1 MTREHEYKDTT
12 NSNTLVPPMEPQKCM
27 ELQSMRTD
35 VCLHR
40 QVAKKA
46 KKEMLPST
54 KLYSE
59 RSRAPDASHE
69 VTREHEYKDATD
81 PDTLVP
87 PEERQKAYKVPSCHH
102 GRACD
107 LQHSGWGRVPLL
119 EHIDHIKAP
128 MMECLVVVHMLE
140 RWALLMRVS

>member
-1 MTREHEYKDTT
+1 MTRDHEYKDPT
-12 NSNTLVPPMEPQKCM
+12 NPDTLVSSTEHQKCM
-27 ELQSMRTD
+27 AVHSMRTD
-35 VCLHR
+35 ICLHC

-87 PEERQKAYKVPSCHH
+87 PEERQKAYKVPSSYL
-102 GRACD
+102 A
-107 LQHSGWGRVPLL
+107 
-119 EHIDHIKAP
+119 EHAICRLPAGEQCISFDTLITSRHQ
-128 MMECLVVVHMLE
+128 
-140 RWALLMRVS
+140 

>member
-1 MTREHEYKDTT
+1 VTRDHEYKDPT
-12 NSNTLVPPMEPQKCM
+12 NPDTLVSSTEHQKCM
-27 ELQSMRTD
+27 AVHSMRND
-35 VCLHR
+35 MCLHC

-87 PEERQKAYKVPSCHH
+87 PEERQKAYKVPSSYH
-102 GRACD
+102 GRACN
-107 LQHSGWGRVPLL
+107 LQTSCWGTVHLL
-119 EHIDHIKAP
+119 RHIDHIKAP
-128 MMECLVVVHMLE
+128 MMECLVVVHILE
-140 RWALLMRVS
+140 GWPLLMHVS

>member
-1 MTREHEYKDTT
+1 MTREHEYKDPT
-12 NSNTLVPPMEPQKCM
+12 NPDTLVPPAERQKCVKV
-27 ELQSMRTD
+27 QSMRTD
-35 VCLHR
+35 ICLHC

-87 PEERQKAYKVPSCHH
+87 PEERQKAYKVPSSYH
-102 GRACD
+102 GRACNS
-107 LQHSGWGRVPLL
+107 QHSCWGRVRFLQ
-119 EHIDHIKAP
+119 HIDHIKAP
-128 MMECLVVVHMLE
+128 MMECLVVVHILE
-140 RWALLMRVS
+140 RWTLLMHGS